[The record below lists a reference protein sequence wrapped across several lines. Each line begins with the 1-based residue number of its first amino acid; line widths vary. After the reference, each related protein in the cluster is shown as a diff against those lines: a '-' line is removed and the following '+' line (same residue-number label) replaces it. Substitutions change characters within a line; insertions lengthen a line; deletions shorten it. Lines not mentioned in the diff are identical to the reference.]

1 MAEHTPLRA
10 AEVLRPYLDRDDMQ
24 SPAPG
29 LYLLSLYRTMDDKG
43 QIATLLAQMEQDF
56 PAEAAAWRSPGQWRR
71 SMADFPAVHAAVDSL
86 SDSDRL
92 PPYLN
97 SLLLAPEPFDFSTYR
112 DIVHAIGLAREM
124 ETENNAQSMSL
135 DFQ

>member
-1 MAEHTPLRA
+1 VAAAADYAQAHAAEVAGMLLAAESWMAEHNPLRA

-56 PAEAAAWRSPGQWRR
+56 PAEAAAWRSPGQ
-71 SMADFPAVHAAVDSL
+71 
-86 SDSDRL
+86 
-92 PPYLN
+92 
-97 SLLLAPEPFDFSTYR
+97 
-112 DIVHAIGLAREM
+112 
-124 ETENNAQSMSL
+124 
-135 DFQ
+135 